1 MNARSSC
8 QLTLPGLPQAPTY
21 EPASALSLAL
31 PRTLSSLPLVF
42 VGAWGIY
49 LAFHYN
55 YGLPFIVGNFVLLFV
70 GIGSTAFHG
79 TLSYEG
85 QCLDELA
92 MIYCALAFM
101 VRGTL
106 IHEIFLTLAIRFVPT
121 KILPSS
127 RFCHRR
133 Q

>member
-1 MNARSSC
+1 MPS
-8 QLTLPGLPQAPTY
+8 GY
-21 EPASALSLAL
+21 WEPHTGSPDWCERNYAWTVWVAEFWN
-31 PRTLSSLPLVF
+31 TLSSLPLVF